1 MKRATWV
8 EGGQTTLLDGES
20 IWFRIDG
27 AGPTILFAHG
37 FPTSSHDFAP
47 IMAQLKA
54 RYRCVSFDFLG
65 FGASSKPRR
74 EYSYP
79 LQHQVLARV
88 AEAADIQRA
97 FLVVHDY
104 AVTLGQDFL
113 AGTPQAP
120 FALDG
125 VIFMNGAIDPAQHRA
140 RLVQRFLASRA
151 GALLGPRLLTRGNV
165 LRALRAVLIRNEH
178 LSDDDV
184 WESITNNDGLAI
196 QPRLLHYIAERRAR
210 REELLAALGKD
221 TAPKAFVWGADDP
234 VSGRHVLAAVRHLIG
249 DAPLV
254 ELRGIGHYPHLEAS
268 GEVATFI
275 DQTCEMWR
283 GATTAS
289 SER

>member
-79 LQHQVLARV
+79 LQHEVLARV
-88 AEAADIQRA
+88 VEAADIQRA

-178 LSDDDV
+178 LPDDDV

-196 QPRLLHYIAERRAR
+196 QPHLLHYIAERRAR
-210 REELLAALGKD
+210 REELLAALGKV
-221 TAPKAFVWGADDP
+221 TAPKAFLWGADDP
-234 VSGRHVLAAVRHLIG
+234 VSGRHVLAAVRHL
-249 DAPLV
+249 
-254 ELRGIGHYPHLEAS
+254 
-268 GEVATFI
+268 
-275 DQTCEMWR
+275 
-283 GATTAS
+283 
-289 SER
+289 